1 MDNEKAGIQISKK
14 SFFSSVIILFVLM
27 IIAGVL
33 TRIIPPGV
41 YERIIVDG
49 REAIDVSSFRFI
61 SGVNYP
67 IYRWLTA
74 PIEVLW
80 GPDSL
85 TVIVIIFFILF
96 IGATFAILDKSGILK
111 YIMDSIVR
119 RFESNKYKLLAVLI
133 LFFMLFGSVFG
144 IFEELVALVPISIT
158 LAYSLG
164 WDSLVGLG
172 MSALASGFGFAA
184 ATFNP
189 FTIGVAQK
197 LSGLPPFSGIL
208 YRILIFGIIYLSI
221 TVFLTRYAKKIE
233 KTPELSSVY
242 EDDRLQRIKY
252 TNVYNEER
260 IDNPNLE
267 KAVKVFLGFLVFIVV
282 MIASGFF
289 IPVLSD
295 ISLPLVAVLF
305 LVGGLV
311 AGKISKYNEKGLIKD
326 LVQGLTGIAPS
337 ILLILMAMSV
347 KLIITKGGSMDTILY
362 YASGKIS
369 NLSPY
374 TAGMFI
380 YLLILFLNFFIGSGS
395 AKAFLIIPIITPLTD
410 LVGITRQVA
419 VQAFC
424 FGDGFSNMLYPTNAV
439 LMIALGL
446 TVVSYP
452 KWFKWTIKLQAF
464 VFIVTSLLLFVAIS
478 SGYGPF

>member
-1 MDNEKAGIQISKK
+1 VENPKAGIQISKK
-14 SFFSSVIILFVLM
+14 SFFSSVIILFFLM
-27 IIAGVL
+27 IVAGIL
-33 TRIIPPGV
+33 TKIIPAGV

-49 REAIDVSSFRFI
+49 REVIDVSTFTFVSDI
-61 SGVNYP
+61 NYP
-67 IYRWLTA
+67 IYRWFTA

-80 GPDSL
+80 SPDAL

-111 YIMDSIVR
+111 YIMNSIVK
-119 RFESNKYKLLAVLI
+119 RFEHNKYILLAVLT
-133 LFFMLFGSVFG
+133 LSFMLFGSVFG

-208 YRILIFGIIYLSI
+208 YRILIFGIIYFIL

-233 KTPELSSVY
+233 KNPELSSVY
-242 EDDRLQRIKY
+242 EDDKLQREKY
-252 TNVYNEER
+252 KTIENKEEVY
-260 IDNPNLE
+260 NPNLE
-267 KAVKVFLGFLVFIVV
+267 KAVKVFLGFLIIIVLLIV
-282 MIASGFF
+282 SGFF
-289 IPVLSD
+289 IKGISD
-295 ISLPLVAVLF
+295 ISLPLVAILF
-305 LVGGLV
+305 LIGGLV
-311 AGKISKYNEKGLIKD
+311 AGKISKYTEKGLIKD

-337 ILLILMAMSV
+337 VLLILMAMSV
-347 KLIITKGGSMDTILY
+347 KLIITNGGSMDTILY
-362 YASGKIS
+362 YASSKIA

-374 TAGMFI
+374 TAGIFI

-452 KWFKWTIKLQAF
+452 KWFKWTIKLQLM
-464 VFIVTSLLLFVAIS
+464 VFFITTGLLFAAIS
-478 SGYGPF
+478 FGYGPF

>member
-1 MDNEKAGIQISKK
+1 MDNQKSGIQISKR
-14 SFFSSVIILFVLM
+14 SFFSSVTILFIL
-27 IIAGVL
+27 IIGAGVL
-33 TRIIPPGV
+33 TKVIPAGV
-41 YERIIVDG
+41 YERIILDG
-49 REAIDVSSFRFI
+49 RETIDPSSFRFI
-61 SGVNYP
+61 SDINYP
-67 IYRWLTA
+67 IYRWFTA

-80 GPDSL
+80 SPDAL

-111 YIMDSIVR
+111 YIMNSIVN
-119 RFESNKYKLLAVLI
+119 RFGKDKYKLLAVLTF
-133 LFFMLFGSVFG
+133 FFMIFGSVFG

-184 ATFNP
+184 AMFNP

-197 LSGLPPFSGIL
+197 LAGLPPFSGIL
-208 YRILIFGIIYLSI
+208 FRILIFVIIYTCLI
-221 TVFLTRYAKKIE
+221 FFLISYAKKIE
-233 KTPELSSVY
+233 KNPKLSSVY
-242 EDDRLQRIKY
+242 EEDRLQREKY
-252 TNVYNEER
+252 KKESDEKEIT
-260 IDNPNLE
+260 NPNLA
-267 KAVKVFLGFLVFIVV
+267 KAVKVFIGFLIFIVLFIV
-282 MIASGFF
+282 SGFF
-289 IPVLSD
+289 IEGLSD

-305 LVGGLV
+305 LIGGLIS
-311 AGKISKYNEKGLIKD
+311 GKISKYREDGILKD
-326 LVQGLTGIAPS
+326 LFQGLLGIAPAV
-337 ILLILMAMSV
+337 LLILMAMSV
-347 KLIITKGGSMDTILY
+347 KLIITNGKTMDTILY
-362 YASGKIS
+362 YASGRIS
-369 NLSPY
+369 SLSPY
-374 TAGMFI
+374 MAGMFI
-380 YLLILFLNFFIGSGS
+380 YLLVLFLNFFIGSGS

-452 KWFKWTIKLQAF
+452 KWFKWTIKLQA
-464 VFIVTSLLLFVAIS
+464 VLFIISVLLLFAAI
-478 SGYGPF
+478 GFEYGPF